1 VQELRPNFYGVL
13 ERDGEQERRGYL
25 STLRRRQQRSTEQC
39 HATSAE
45 LVSRSQ
51 GAPFLMT
58 RESTVAT
65 PLPTIEE
72 IKNAQDSVYAVMPP
86 TPQIVWPL
94 LCERLGAEVWVK
106 HENHTP
112 IGAFKARTA
121 VVYAAEVFR
130 GSKDIRGLVTAT
142 RGNHGQSVAL
152 AARRFNV
159 PAHIVVPQ
167 GNSAE
172 KNAAMRA
179 QGANLIEFGS
189 DYQDSKEHAQKL
201 ADENGWHFVP
211 SYHRDIVKGVATYWL
226 EFFSAVADLDV
237 VYVPIGQGSGICSC
251 CAVRNGMNLRT
262 RIMGVV
268 AEGAPAYALS
278 FEAGRKIAAPVTTL
292 LGDGMACRLPDD
304 ASLEVVLGNVDRV
317 VRVSEE
323 EMRQAMK
330 IYFTDTHNVVEGAG
344 AAGLAA
350 ALKEKHALRGKRLGL
365 VATGGNVDHDVFARV
380 LLD

>member
-1 VQELRPNFYGVL
+1 MLTGDYIPM
-13 ERDGEQERRGYL
+13 
-25 STLRRRQQRSTEQC
+25 TTESMVT
-39 HATSAE
+39 TS
-45 LVSRSQ
+45 
-51 GAPFLMT
+51 
-58 RESTVAT
+58 
-65 PLPTIEE
+65 LPTIDE
-72 IKNAQDSVYAVMPP
+72 IKDAQDLVRAVMPP

-112 IGAFKARTA
+112 IAAFKARTA
-121 VVYAAEVFR
+121 VVYVAELFR
-130 GSKDIRGLVTAT
+130 ESKSIQGLVTAT

-152 AARRFNV
+152 AAKRFKV
-159 PAHIVVPQ
+159 PAHIVVPR

-179 QGANLIEFGS
+179 QGADLIEFG
-189 DYQDSKEHAQKL
+189 DDFQESKEHAQKL
-201 ADENGWHFVP
+201 ADQHGWHFVP
-211 SYHRDIVKGVATYWL
+211 SYHRDIVRGVATYWL
-226 EFFSAVADLDV
+226 EFFSAVSDVDV

-262 RIMGVV
+262 RIVGVV
-268 AEGAPAYALS
+268 PEGAPAYALS
-278 FEAGRKIAAPVTTL
+278 FEAGRKVTAPVTTL
-292 LGDGMACRLPDD
+292 LGDGMACRVPDD
-304 ASLEVVLGNVDRV
+304 ASLAVVLDNVERV
-317 VRVSEE
+317 VRVSDE

-350 ALKEKHALRGKRLGL
+350 ALKEKHALEGKRIGL
-365 VATGGNVDHDVFARV
+365 VATGGNVDHNVFARV

>member
-1 VQELRPNFYGVL
+1 M
-13 ERDGEQERRGYL
+13 
-25 STLRRRQQRSTEQC
+25 TLT
-39 HATSAE
+39 
-45 LVSRSQ
+45 
-51 GAPFLMT
+51 GDYILMT
-58 RESTVAT
+58 TESTVT
-65 PLPTIEE
+65 TSLPTIDE
-72 IKNAQDSVYAVMPP
+72 IKDAQDLVRAVMPP
-86 TPQIVWPL
+86 TPQIVWPQ

-121 VVYAAEVFR
+121 VVYVAELFR
-130 GSKDIRGLVTAT
+130 ESKNIQGLVTAT

-152 AARRFNV
+152 AAKRFKV
-159 PAHIVVPQ
+159 PAHIVVPR

-179 QGANLIEFGS
+179 QGADLIEFG
-189 DYQDSKEHAQKL
+189 DDFQESKEHAQKV
-201 ADENGWHFVP
+201 AEQHGWHFVP

-226 EFFSAVADLDV
+226 EFFSAVSDV
-237 VYVPIGQGSGICSC
+237 DIVYVPIGQGSGICSC

-262 RIMGVV
+262 MIVGVV
-268 AEGAPAYALS
+268 AEDAPAYALS
-278 FEAGRKIAAPVTTL
+278 FEAGRKVAAPVTTL
-292 LGDGMACRLPDD
+292 LGDGIACRVPDG
-304 ASLEVVLGNVDRV
+304 ASLAVVLENVERV

-350 ALKEKHALRGKRLGL
+350 ALKEKHNLQGKRVGL

>member
-1 VQELRPNFYGVL
+1 
-13 ERDGEQERRGYL
+13 
-25 STLRRRQQRSTEQC
+25 
-39 HATSAE
+39 
-45 LVSRSQ
+45 
-51 GAPFLMT
+51 MI
-58 RESTVAT
+58 RESIVAT
-65 PLPTIEE
+65 PLPTIGE
-72 IKNAQDSVYAVMPP
+72 IKDAQNLVYAVMPP

-94 LCERLGAEVWVK
+94 LCERLGAEAWVK

-121 VVYAAEVFR
+121 IVYAAELFR
-130 GSKDIRGLVTAT
+130 QSKDIQGLVTAT

-152 AARRFNV
+152 AARRFKV
-159 PAHIVVPQ
+159 PAHIVVPL

-179 QGANLIEFGS
+179 QGANLVEFGS
-189 DYQDSKEHAQKL
+189 DFQESKEQAQKL
-201 ADENGWHFVP
+201 ADQHGWHFVP

-226 EFFSAVADLDV
+226 EFFSEVADLDV

-251 CAVRNGMNLRT
+251 SAVRNGMKLHT
-262 RIMGVV
+262 RIVGVV

-278 FEAGRKIAAPVTTL
+278 FEAGRKVAAPVTTL
-292 LGDGMACRLPDD
+292 LGDGMACRVPDD
-304 ASLEVVLGNVDRV
+304 ASLTVVLENAERV
-317 VRVSEE
+317 VRVSEDE
-323 EMRQAMK
+323 IRQAMK

-350 ALKEKHALRGKRLGL
+350 ALKEKHTLRGKRVGL

-380 LLD
+380 LMS